1 MTWTGIRVGAM
12 IGVVVGLL
20 LQLNGFTGSTGMAM
34 LDTPMHGF
42 EAYLGS
48 AALTLVTV
56 IIVGAIGAV
65 IGAAVHILMNM
76 IAEVE

>member
-1 MTWTGIRVGAM
+1 MMKTGVRVGAM
-12 IGVVVGLL
+12 VGVVAGLL
-20 LQLNGFTGSTGMAM
+20 IQLNGVASSTGMAM
-34 LDTPMHGF
+34 LDTPVHGF